1 MIFDKKRNLALVLSG
16 GSARGFA
23 HIGVLEILE
32 EHHVPVDTII
42 GTSMGA
48 LVGGLYAAGT
58 LKNFKENTIKLS
70 NNNFVSLFVSN
81 KIKKGKTTTQ
91 ELESLLKKYTGNK
104 KIEKLDIG
112 FTAIATDL
120 NTGKEVFINQGSLL
134 KGILGS
140 ISIPGIFPPVKMGNK
155 LLVDGG
161 VIDPLPQKYGHL
173 IANKIIAVNA
183 MPSQFKYKKES
194 DVFDVISEAVGIMTN
209 ELITLKSQKD
219 PETVF
224 IQLKTEE
231 VKPFDFANVEKI
243 IDIGRKETK
252 KNIDKIIKLVQE

>member
-23 HIGVLEILE
+23 HIGALEVLE
-32 EHHVPVDTII
+32 EHHIPIDTII

-58 LKNFKENTIKLS
+58 LKNFKENAIRLS

-81 KIKKGKTTTQ
+81 KIKRGKTSTQ
-91 ELESLLKKYTGNK
+91 ELESLLKKYTENK
-104 KIEKLDIG
+104 KIENLDIS

-120 NTGKEVFINQGSLL
+120 KTGKEVFVNQGKLL
-134 KGILGS
+134 KAIIGS

-194 DVFDVISEAVGIMTN
+194 DVFDIISEAVGIMTN
-209 ELITLKSQKD
+209 ELITLKSQTD
-219 PETVF
+219 PQTVF

-231 VKPFDFANVEKI
+231 IKPFDFANVEKI

-252 KNIDKIIKLVQE
+252 KNINKVIKLVQE